1 MDIFLDIALD
11 LRRTTVRAGDENPPD
26 ASGAGVAIFIFQS
39 RT

>member
-1 MDIFLDIALD
+1 MDIVLDNALD
-11 LRRTTVRAGDENPPD
+11 RRRTPVRAVDENPPD